1 MMTNDE
7 LKDYEILEQEPK
19 PQKKGFWGLLY
30 EIFTYQPDPEVKEIK
45 DNCTS
50 IFDNIKNLKG

>member
-30 EIFTYQPDPEVKEIK
+30 EIFTYQPDPETQEVVDRCK
-45 DNCTS
+45 
-50 IFDNIKNLKG
+50 NILNHLNKR